1 MPKSTA
7 LAQHWTRPQPHE
19 FLHGKAKQ
27 RDSAGCLGSE
37 VRITYPY
44 HPRCGQAVAVLGNK
58 RHAGSSHFVVRQ
70 PDGTLSLLPSWMTE
84 SAASANRMH
93 LPPRLPIERLVD
105 LRCLVDALLASL
117 QGESVPGERV
127 HDACSE
133 AKSARS
139 VQATGCA
146 SAASPGGAGETGTSA
161 EIPSDGGR
169 LRAAGPD
176 SHQRKRAGGR
186 R

>member
-1 MPKSTA
+1 MRSDSC
-7 LAQHWTRPQPHE
+7 RYR
-19 FLHGKAKQ
+19 AKQ
-27 RDSAGCLGSE
+27 RDNAGCLGSE
-37 VRITYPY
+37 VRITYPH
-44 HPRCGQAVAVLGNK
+44 HPRCGQAVVVLGSK

-105 LRCLVDALLASL
+105 LRCLVDVLLASL

-139 VQATGCA
+139 VQATGFQ
-146 SAASPGGAGETGTSA
+146 SATAPDGAGKTGTSA
-161 EIPSDGGR
+161 EIPSDGGSQR
-169 LRAAGPD
+169 TAVPD

>member
-1 MPKSTA
+1 MPGRCGFCRCRS
-7 LAQHWTRPQPHE
+7 
-19 FLHGKAKQ
+19 KQ
-27 RDSAGCLGSE
+27 RDNAGCLGSE
-37 VRITYPY
+37 VRITYPH
-44 HPRCGQAVAVLGNK
+44 HPRCGQAVAVLGSK

-93 LPPRLPIERLVD
+93 SPPRLPVERLVD

-139 VQATGCA
+139 VQATGCE
-146 SAASPGGAGETGTSA
+146 SAAAPGGAGETGTSA

-169 LRAAGPD
+169 LRAATPD